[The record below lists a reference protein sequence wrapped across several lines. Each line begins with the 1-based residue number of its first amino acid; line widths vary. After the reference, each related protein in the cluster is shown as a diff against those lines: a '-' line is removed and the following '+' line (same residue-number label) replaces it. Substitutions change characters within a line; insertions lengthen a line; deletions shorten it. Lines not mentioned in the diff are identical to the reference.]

1 MNLKNFQ
8 CDECDQSFGQ
18 KPHLD
23 RHIAT
28 VHRNEKKFKC
38 DYCEKSF
45 GVSSNLYRHMRDVH
59 KM

>member
-1 MNLKNFQ
+1 MNLKNFK
-8 CDECDQSFGQ
+8 CDECDQSFGR
-18 KPHLD
+18 KEILD
-23 RHIAT
+23 KHIAT